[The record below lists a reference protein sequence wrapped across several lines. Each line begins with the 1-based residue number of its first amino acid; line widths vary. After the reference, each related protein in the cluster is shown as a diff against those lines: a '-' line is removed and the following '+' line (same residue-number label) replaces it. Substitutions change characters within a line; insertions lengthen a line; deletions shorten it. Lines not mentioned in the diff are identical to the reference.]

1 MTEQYPQNG
10 HPPVAPQPP
19 DAGYQQT
26 YQQAY
31 QQPAA
36 DAYQQTYQ
44 QQPNQQGAYDQAA
57 YQQPV
62 YQATPQPYPQSYQET
77 DSGSFGWA
85 VLGFFF
91 PIVGLILFLVWKQSK
106 PKCAKVAG
114 IGAVVGVGI
123 SVGFSIL
130 GVMMSLIFM
139 PFYMF

>member
-1 MTEQYPQNG
+1 MTDQYPQNG
-10 HPPVAPQPP
+10 QPPVAPQPS
-19 DAGYQQT
+19 DAG

-31 QQPAA
+31 QQQAAGTYQQPSA

-44 QQPNQQGAYDQAA
+44 QPPTYDQSA

-62 YQATPQPYPQSYQET
+62 YQATPQPYVEQ

-106 PKCAKVAG
+106 PKCAKMAG
-114 IGAVVGVGI
+114 IGALVGVGI

-130 GVMMSLIFM
+130 GVVMSLIFM

>member
-10 HPPVAPQPP
+10 QPPVAPQPT

-44 QQPNQQGAYDQAA
+44 QQPN
-57 YQQPV
+57 
-62 YQATPQPYPQSYQET
+62 PQSYQET

-114 IGAVVGVGI
+114 IGALVGVGI